1 MIGIGIDTGGTCTD
15 AVIYDLDS
23 TEILASAKTLTTKE
37 DLKIGIENVLQKMP
51 QDLLDQCRQIALST
65 TLATNACVEDKG
77 GHGKLILIGVNE
89 KVFNETH
96 DSYGIKNTEE
106 VMLVPCKITQDPETC
121 TPPDWEMFR
130 RDLPAFLAD
139 CDCVSIVQLFSADY
153 HGAYEK
159 HAAKI
164 IQDVCD
170 IPVILGNTLFP
181 DRNAIRRGSGALL
194 NARLIPVLHDFLIAI
209 KEVFSRRNMNLPIAI
224 IRSDGSQMSEKFASG
239 RPVETLLCGPAASVI
254 GAAELSSVEDAM
266 IVDIGG
272 TTTDISLMKKGLP
285 KRAKNGIRV
294 GAWKTFVKGL
304 YVDTFGLGGDTA
316 VHYDFGGKLY
326 LENYRVIPLC
336 NLAAQYP
343 QVTKELKKLSDE
355 WRFHTYYLHE
365 FFVLMKEPSAN
376 HVYSPE
382 ALKLCE
388 ALRNGPLSMEQAAE
402 AMGKDIYTM
411 HIEELEKDGVIMRA
425 GLTPTDIMHI
435 RGEYTAFDVEA
446 SRHAAEF
453 VVRSATPETLEDLC
467 EEIYDLIE
475 KRLYEN
481 ILRILI
487 TSEFPEFYEKDPDQQ
502 LQELIEVNYRMAKQG
517 EEADAFFSPSFRL
530 HAKLIGVGAPTHIFL
545 PRVAKL
551 LHTEAVIPEY
561 ASVAN
566 AVGAIAGK
574 VVAVTTVEIKPAP
587 MGEIDGCEV
596 NTQNS
601 RRVFE
606 TYEGALEYAKQE
618 GAAIAE
624 EHVRE
629 QGAAGKI
636 AITYDIER
644 NEAKIDLG
652 STMWMSDL
660 LTVTATGNPGL

>member
-23 TEILASAKTLTTKE
+23 AEILASAKTLTTKE

-96 DSYGIKNTEE
+96 DSYGIKNTED

-121 TPPDWEMFR
+121 TPPDWEAFR

-153 HGAYEK
+153 LGAYEK
-159 HAAKI
+159 HAAKTV
-164 IQDVCD
+164 QEVCG

-224 IRSDGSQMSEKFASG
+224 IRSDGSQMSEKFAAG

-272 TTTDISLMKKGLP
+272 TTTDISLIKKGLP

-316 VHYDFGGKLY
+316 VHYDFGGKIF

-336 NLAAQYP
+336 TLAAQYP
-343 QVTKELKKLSDE
+343 QVKKQLKKLEDE
-355 WRFHTYYLHE
+355 WRFHTYFLHE
-365 FFVLMKEPSAN
+365 FFVLMKEPPATHS
-376 HVYSPE
+376 YGKE
-382 ALKLCE
+382 ELMLCE
-388 ALRNGPLSMEQAAE
+388 ALREGPLSLEQAAE

-411 HIEELEKDGVIMRA
+411 HLGTLEQDGVIMRA

-435 RGEYTAFDVEA
+435 RGEYTAFDAEA
-446 SRHAAEF
+446 SRLAAEF
-453 VVRSATPETLEDLC
+453 VVRSANPETVEELC

-487 TSEFPEFYEKDPDQQ
+487 TSEFPEFYEKDPDEQ
-502 LQELIEVNYRMAKQG
+502 LQNLIEINYQMAKKKK
-517 EEADAFFSPSFRL
+517 EKDAFFAPFFRL
-530 HAKLIGVGAPTHIFL
+530 QAKLIGVGAPTHIFL

-551 LHTEAVIPEY
+551 LHTEAVIPEH
-561 ASVAN
+561 AAVAN

-574 VVAVTTVEIKPAP
+574 VISVITIEIKPVDT
-587 MGEIDGCEV
+587 GEIEGFEV
-596 NTQNS
+596 SSANS
-601 RRVFE
+601 RRIFE
-606 TYEGALEYAKQE
+606 SYDEALEYAKME
-618 GAAIAE
+618 GAAITS

-629 QGAAGKI
+629 QGATGKI
-636 AITYDIER
+636 AFAYDIER
-644 NEAKIDLG
+644 SEAKIDLG
-652 STMWMSDL
+652 TTMWISDT

>member
-164 IQDVCD
+164 VQEVCD

-194 NARLIPVLHDFLIAI
+194 NARLIPVLHDFLLAI

-272 TTTDISLMKKGLP
+272 TTTDISLIKKGLP

-316 VHYDFGGKLY
+316 VHYDFGGKIF

-336 NLAAQYP
+336 TLAAQYP
-343 QVTKELKKLSDE
+343 QVKKQLKKLEDE
-355 WRFHTYYLHE
+355 WRFHTYFLHE
-365 FFVLMKEPSAN
+365 FFVLMKEPPAN
-376 HVYSPE
+376 HNYGE
-382 ALKLCE
+382 EELKLCA
-388 ALRNGPLSMEQAAE
+388 ALKEGPLSLEQAAE

-411 HIEELEKDGVIMRA
+411 RLGTLEQDGVIMRA

-435 RGEYTAFDVEA
+435 RGEYTAFDAEA
-446 SRHAAEF
+446 SRYAAEF
-453 VVRSATPETLEDLC
+453 ICRSANPETVEELC
-467 EEIYDLIE
+467 EEVYDLIE

-487 TSEFPEFYEKDPDQQ
+487 TSEFKEFYEKDPDTQ
-502 LQELIEVNYRMAKQG
+502 LQDLIEINYRMAKKGAEQ
-517 EEADAFFSPSFRL
+517 DAFFAPAFRL
-530 HAKLIGVGAPTHIFL
+530 HAKLVGVGAPTHIFL

-551 LHTEAVIPEY
+551 LHTEAVIPEH
-561 ASVAN
+561 AAVAN

-574 VVAVTTVEIKPAP
+574 VIAITTVEIKPSDT
-587 MGEIDGCEV
+587 GEFDGVEV
-596 NTQNS
+596 NTAVE
-601 RRVFE
+601 RCVFE
-606 TYEGALEYAKQE
+606 NYEEALEYAKKK
-618 GAAIAE
+618 GAAAAE
-624 EHVRE
+624 ERVRE
-629 QGAAGKI
+629 QGAVGKI
-636 AITYDIER
+636 AFTYDIAR
-644 NEAKIDLG
+644 SEATIDLG
-652 STMWMSDL
+652 TKMWISDT
-660 LTVTATGNPGL
+660 LTVTATGNPGM

>member
-15 AVIYDLDS
+15 AVIYDLENN
-23 TEILASAKTLTTKE
+23 EILASAKALTTKE

-96 DSYGIKNTEE
+96 ESYGIKNAEE
-106 VMLVPCKITQDPETC
+106 VMLVPCRITQDPETC
-121 TPPDWEMFR
+121 APPDWESFK
-130 RDLPAFLAD
+130 RDLTDFLAD

-164 IQDVCD
+164 VREFRD
-170 IPVILGNTLFP
+170 IPVILGNSLFP

-194 NARLIPVLHDFLIAI
+194 NARLIPVLHDFLVAI
-209 KEVFSRRNMNLPIAI
+209 KEVFARRNMNLPIAI

-254 GAAELSSVEDAM
+254 GAAELSELEDAM

-272 TTTDISLMKKGLP
+272 TTTDISLIKKGLP

-316 VHYDFGGKLY
+316 VHYDFGGKMY

-336 NLAAQYP
+336 SLSAQYP
-343 QVTKELKKLSDE
+343 QVRKQLKKLNDE

-365 FFVLMKEPSAN
+365 FFVLMKEPPAN
-376 HVYSPE
+376 RVYSPE
-382 ALKLCE
+382 NVKLCK
-388 ALRNGPLSMEQAAE
+388 ALRGGPLSLEQAAE

-411 HIEELEKDGVIMRA
+411 HVEELEQDGVIMRA

-435 RGEYTAFDVEA
+435 RGEYTAFDAEA

-453 VVRSATPETLEDLC
+453 VVRSANPETVEKLC
-467 EEIYDLIE
+467 SEVYDMVE

-487 TSEFPEFYEKDPDQQ
+487 TSEFSEYYEKDPDQQ
-502 LQELIEVNYRMAKQG
+502 LQDLIEINYRMAKQG
-517 EEADAFFSPSFRL
+517 EEKNAFFTPSFRL
-530 HAKLIGVGAPTHIFL
+530 HAKLVGVGAPTHIFL

-551 LHTEAVIPEY
+551 LHTEAIIPEY

-574 VVAVTTVEIKPAP
+574 VVATTTVEIRPAA
-587 MGEIDGCEV
+587 MGEVDGYEV
-596 NTQNS
+596 NTQTS

-606 TYEGALEYAKQE
+606 SYDDAMEFAKQE

-629 QGAAGKI
+629 QGAAGKV
-636 AITYDIER
+636 AFTYDLQK

-652 STMWMSDL
+652 SVMWMSDT